1 MMIDSFLLVLS
12 WLDRTLGVIERV
24 IIGGCIL
31 AMALLMS
38 GHVVG
43 QTLFDEGIPGTYEVV
58 KMLIVILTF
67 VGLGYA
73 ARHARH
79 IRMSAIYEQLNGKAR
94 KGLQML
100 ICLGTAT
107 LMFYFAW
114 KSGQYVF
121 DIQERGRVSCL
132 LYTSPS
138 PRDS

>member
-67 VGLGYA
+67 GAGLCGSSRPPHPYV
-73 ARHARH
+73 RH
-79 IRMSAIYEQLNGKAR
+79 L
-94 KGLQML
+94 
-100 ICLGTAT
+100 
-107 LMFYFAW
+107 
-114 KSGQYVF
+114 
-121 DIQERGRVSCL
+121 
-132 LYTSPS
+132 
-138 PRDS
+138 